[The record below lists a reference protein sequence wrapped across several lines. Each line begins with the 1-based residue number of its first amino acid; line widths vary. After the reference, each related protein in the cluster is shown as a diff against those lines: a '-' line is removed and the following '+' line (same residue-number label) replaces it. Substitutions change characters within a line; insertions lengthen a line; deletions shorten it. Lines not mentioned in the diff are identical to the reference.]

1 MTGITQKNTGR
12 VHFKV
17 LLVSEKLRA
26 KERDKRRTADWTVT
40 WNFAPS
46 KRPAKSTVKKEFYL

>member
-26 KERDKRRTADWTVT
+26 KERDKRRTAD
-40 WNFAPS
+40 
-46 KRPAKSTVKKEFYL
+46 